1 MANITHRGNTFRIR
15 VFVGT
20 DINGKKIM
28 KSTTFTPP
36 DDVTPKKAEKL
47 AQEYAFEF
55 ERQCRGYTQF
65 NDSMRFS
72 ELADW
77 YFTNFAPIELKE
89 STIYT
94 YKGQYRN
101 HIAPVLGNMKLKD
114 ITTPKLT
121 QVMQSYDLNPS
132 TVRKVYVIVQSIF
145 RRAVEQGF
153 IRSNPCHNVILP
165 KNREQTKVMAL
176 NEGELRRFVTL
187 INESSC
193 DEDLKRIFLFLL
205 LTGMRC
211 GECFGLSWDDVDFEN
226 MTISIRHTLNDI
238 GGKHSLT
245 APKTRKSIR
254 TICMN
259 ETTAAILKE
268 QREYVNQMK
277 AALGSEYTHSE
288 MVFPSA
294 KGNYRDRSS
303 VLTSLKRMTKGTEFE
318 HMTLHKLRHCNATM
332 LLNAGIELK
341 AISDHLGHCDINV
354 TADIYADV
362 LEGMKRNIAV
372 SIQNALPALPY

>member
-94 YKGQYRN
+94 YKGQYKN

-121 QVMQSYDLNPS
+121 QIMQSYDLNPS

-176 NEGELRRFVTL
+176 NEGELHRFVTL

-193 DEDLKRIFLFLL
+193 DEELKRIFLFLL

-259 ETTAAILKE
+259 ETTAAILKD

>member
-55 ERQCRGYTQF
+55 ERKCRGYTQF

-94 YKGQYRN
+94 YKGQYKN

-165 KNREQTKVMAL
+165 KNKEQTKVMAL
-176 NEGELRRFVTL
+176 NEGELHRFVTL

-226 MTISIRHTLNDI
+226 MTISICHTLNDI

-277 AALGSEYTHSE
+277 TALDSEYTHSE
-288 MVFPSA
+288 MFFPSA